1 MAAGRKDIV
10 ELSKLKISCEACSL
24 HELCLPRGLER
35 EELRRLEE
43 IVKRP
48 ASLQRGDHLFRPG
61 DSLDALYAVRS
72 GSFKTYLPTDDGDEQ
87 ILGFH
92 LPGEILGL
100 DAMEHDLHTCAAVAL
115 ETTTVC
121 AMPYQSFIDLCGEL
135 PGLNKE
141 MRQLI
146 GHELAGE
153 HVQLLLLGKRSA
165 EERLAAFLL
174 SLSARLS
181 ARGYSDRDFNLS
193 MSRHDIGNYLG
204 LAVETVSRL
213 FTHFQDEG
221 LLTVD
226 RRHIQLHDL
235 DRLRRMVSIGTTVQ
249 APAANGDRKKA

>member
-1 MAAGRKDIV
+1 MGADKKDIL

-24 HELCLPRGLER
+24 HELCLPRGLDR
-35 EELRRLEE
+35 GELQQLEE

-48 ASLQRGDHLFRPG
+48 ASMQRGDHLFRPG
-61 DSLDALYAVRS
+61 DKLDCLYAVRS
-72 GSFKTYLPTDDGDEQ
+72 GSVKTYLPTDDGDEQ

-100 DAMEHDLHTCAAVAL
+100 DAMENDEHTCAAVAL

-121 AMPYQSFIDLCGEL
+121 AMPFNSFIELCGQL
-135 PGLNKE
+135 PGLNRE

-146 GHELAGE
+146 GHELATE
-153 HVQLLLLGKRSA
+153 HIQLLMLGKRSA

-174 SLSARLS
+174 SLAGRMR

-213 FTHFQDEG
+213 FTQFQEQA
-221 LLTVD
+221 LLSVD
-226 RRHIQLHDL
+226 RRHIQLHDI
-235 DRLRRMVSIGTTVQ
+235 RRMEAMVSVSGRIGS
-249 APAANGDRKKA
+249 NGVRRQKA

>member
-1 MAAGRKDIV
+1 LGVDKKSIV
-10 ELSKLKISCEACSL
+10 ELSRLKLSCEACSL
-24 HELCLPRGLER
+24 HELCLPRGLDKD
-35 EELRRLEE
+35 ELDQLEE

-48 ASLQRGDHLFRPG
+48 ASMQRGDHLFRPG
-61 DSLDALYAVRS
+61 DALDCLYAVRS
-72 GSFKTYLPTDDGDEQ
+72 GSLKTYLPTDDGDEQ

-100 DAMEHDLHTCAAVAL
+100 DAMENDEHTCAAVAL

-121 AMPYQSFIDLCGEL
+121 AMPFNSFIDLCGEL

-146 GHELAGE
+146 GHELATE
-153 HVQLLLLGKRSA
+153 HIQLLMLGKRSA

-174 SLSARLS
+174 SLANRMR

-213 FTHFQDEG
+213 FTHFQDQG

-226 RRHIQLHDL
+226 RRHVQLHDME
-235 DRLRRMVSIGTTVQ
+235 RLKAMVSVGGRSGSSGPRRQ
-249 APAANGDRKKA
+249 KA